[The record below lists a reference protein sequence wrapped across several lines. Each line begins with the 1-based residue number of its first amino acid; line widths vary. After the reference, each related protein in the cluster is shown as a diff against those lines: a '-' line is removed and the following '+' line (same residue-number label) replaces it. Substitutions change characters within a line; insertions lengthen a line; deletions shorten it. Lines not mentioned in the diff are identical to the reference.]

1 MIPLFYQNVL
11 RFDATTTG
19 FALLPGA
26 IATAVSM
33 PLASTFVKYVDARIS
48 ILLGLVLFAIGCWTM
63 GGLNGQA
70 AFDDTLF
77 PRITQGLALG
87 FLFVPLTTLTLSS
100 ISREKMS
107 GATGVYTLIRQLGGS
122 LGIAI
127 LQVYETRRED
137 SAYAVLASGVTS
149 ANQTMA
155 NLMHGAASR
164 AQMLDNVWN
173 LVTANAQAVAYNDVF
188 RLCAVVFVISLP
200 TVLLL
205 GKPPSTKAPPP
216 AAAIE

>member
-1 MIPLFYQNVL
+1 
-11 RFDATTTG
+11 
-19 FALLPGA
+19 
-26 IATAVSM
+26 
-33 PLASTFVKYVDARIS
+33 
-48 ILLGLVLFAIGCWTM
+48 M

-100 ISREKMS
+100 ITREKMS

-137 SAYAVLASGVTS
+137 SAYAVLAGGITS
-149 ANQTMA
+149 ANTTAA
-155 NLMHGAASR
+155 NLMHGAANPM
-164 AQMLDNVWN
+164 AMLTNMWN

-205 GKPPSTKAPPP
+205 GKPPSNKAGAAP
-216 AAAIE
+216 AVVAE